1 MAEAIDMFGMSDT
14 KRLASRV
21 PTKKPIQV
29 GLKMRSLRLEHRK
42 EIECL
47 DKKDMVF
54 VDLDNMDD
62 LFLVGGTKPKDV
74 LLKWLDFLGKFYDK
88 DPYQLDKFKLF
99 SNAFLIMSEC
109 LPPQKKTVDENNQ
122 KNIDPKGQQTE
133 EIDFR

>member
-1 MAEAIDMFGMSDT
+1 M
-14 KRLASRV
+14 
-21 PTKKPIQV
+21 

-54 VDLDNMDD
+54 VELDNMDD

-74 LLKWLDFLGKFYDK
+74 LLKWLAFLGNFYDK

-109 LPPQKKTVDENNQ
+109 LPPQKKTMVENDQNST
-122 KNIDPKGQQTE
+122 NPKEQQTE